1 MNNNIDMSF
10 KIKDLLFDN
19 PIFTASGTFGFGH
32 EFDDFIDISKIGGV
46 VVKGLTLEPRKG
58 NKLPRI
64 AETASGM
71 LNSVGLENPGVN
83 KFIEETLPR
92 LKEKKV
98 KVIANIAGNTIDEYC
113 KMAEIINASECD
125 AVEMNISCPNVKQGG
140 VAFGT
145 NPDVVYEITKQV
157 RACLDKPLIV
167 KLSPN
172 VTDIKAIAVKAEEGG
187 ADCISLINTLIGM
200 AVDIKAKKPILNN
213 VIGGLSGPAIKP
225 VALRLVWEAS
235 KVTNIPII
243 GMGGVRSIEDVIE
256 FMLVGASA
264 VAIGTSNFVNP
275 KITVEL
281 VEELREYL
289 KSNKYTSCKDII
301 GKLKLN

>member
-1 MNNNIDMSF
+1 MNNNIDISF
-10 KIKDLLFDN
+10 KMKDLLFDN

-113 KMAEIINASECD
+113 KMAEIVNTSECD

-172 VTDIKAIAVKAEEGG
+172 VTDIKEIAVKAEEGG

-200 AVDIKAKKPILNN
+200 AVDIKTKKPILNN

-225 VALRLVWEAS
+225 VALRLIWETS
-235 KVTNIPII
+235 KVVNIPII

-275 KITVEL
+275 KVTVEL